1 MFKLKQRGGRITLLN
16 LGGGGGGGGGGG
28 VTQSHPGS
36 APELNRSMLSGKRRL
51 SGPQQTK
58 PRSAGVRYLKP
69 IDLNMETAT
78 PSAVENCFLVS
89 ACAAR
94 IFQPKRKEWY
104 QRGSLATETR
114 NIRGSG

>member
-16 LGGGGGGGGGGG
+16 LGGGGGRDPEP
-28 VTQSHPGS
+28 PGS

-58 PRSAGVRYLKP
+58 PRSAGVSDLKP
-69 IDLNMETAT
+69 IDFNMETAT
-78 PSAVENCFLVS
+78 PSAVENCFLVT

-94 IFQPKRKEWY
+94 IFQPERKEWY